1 MYIFAAHVLKSLQDK
16 LVQSKTPQSVLN
28 LEQNLKS
35 LESKTNLANNQ
46 FTKSL
51 FKLISP
57 QFQPYVFVW

>member
-1 MYIFAAHVLKSLQDK
+1 MHIFGVHVLKSLQSK
-16 LVQSKTPQSVLN
+16 LVQSKTHQSVLN

-35 LESKTNLANNQ
+35 LESKTNLANNH
-46 FTKSL
+46 FTKSH